1 MVGFLELEE
10 EGEDEEKDVF
20 PGSMLYFISLM
31 NHHFRKVETYLHRM
45 IDLSFPIPSILST
58 SNQTTPS

>member
-10 EGEDEEKDVF
+10 EGEDEEDEEKDVF

-31 NHHFRKVETYLHRM
+31 NHHFRKVETYLH
-45 IDLSFPIPSILST
+45 
-58 SNQTTPS
+58 